1 MAVKEEFEIVIDK
14 EGALRAMAK
23 GFSGRECEIPLKRL
37 IEMLG
42 IETGIQFNDEYRR
55 ASECTDIET
64 KVKDK

>member
-14 EGALRAMAK
+14 EGALKAIAK
-23 GFSGRECEIPLKRL
+23 GFAGRECEIPLKRL

-42 IETGIQFNDEYRR
+42 VDTSIQFGDEYRR
-55 ASECTDIET
+55 ASECTDVET